1 MHKRTL
7 TTLIFLLIASITQA
21 QFGTVEGTVFGQD
34 GNSLPNA
41 HVFEKDDKSNFTFT
55 DINGK
60 FSLEIT
66 ADRSAIL
73 VFSFMS
79 GENEQRFKVKEGE
92 IEKVNITIKS
102 TVSVDVAD
110 VFAIGEREKPIQS
123 LDPKVID
130 GIPTPQDGIEAIL
143 LTAPVNFSSELSSS
157 YSVRGGSFDENL
169 VYVNDIQVY
178 RPFLVRA
185 GQQEG
190 LSFPNPDMVENIDF
204 SAGGFEAKYGDK
216 MSSVLDIQYRR
227 PTEFSGALTGSF
239 LGGSVQ
245 LEDIS
250 KNGKFTHNS
259 GIRFKSNTYLLG
271 SLDTQG
277 DYNPKYTDFQTYL
290 TYKPEQY
297 GNLEFNFLG
306 NYSRNKYNFIPK
318 TRETDIGNINE
329 ALRLTVFF
337 DGQEVSS
344 FETFFGAFSTKYNPT
359 EFSSLKLIASAFRT
373 YESEYFDI
381 LGQYFLDEL
390 ERDLGS
396 DSFGEV
402 LRNRGVGGFLEHA
415 RNDLDATVVN
425 VAHKGFIDFDD
436 RGHLLEWGAKW
447 QQETINDRLSEWTL
461 IDSAGFATPHRPDN
475 IGYVNPSFIFPPPA
489 IAMAIGANLSIG
501 NPHHD
506 IFLHDVIKVENNLS
520 SNRLSGYVQDSFSWE
535 DSKKGKYTANVGI
548 RGQLWDYNN
557 EFVTGPRANFS
568 YKPKWNRTLITA
580 ENQDSTI
587 NKDLVLTLAGGVYW
601 QPAFYREMR
610 GLDGRVNPDIRAQR
624 AIHLVAG
631 ADYLFYGWGRPFKL
645 VTELYYKDLSSL
657 IPYEVENVKLRYYAT
672 NSSRGYATGLDV
684 MLNGEFIDGVQS
696 WLRASVLKTE
706 ENIDND
712 AYFQYTNSDGET
724 IIPGF
729 TLNDTAVDSTSIE
742 PGFIPRPTDQRFT
755 FSLLF
760 QDEMPKWPEYKV
772 LVSLYFG
779 TPLPFGPPSF
789 ERYKDVLRTPSYRR
803 VDIGFSR
810 DLITDNNRGKKK
822 LTTWFHDGFISLE
835 IFNVLGINNTINY
848 TWIEDVSGRQYAIPN
863 FLTGRRINLKLAMKF

>member
-1 MHKRTL
+1 MLQRTL
-7 TTLIFLLIASITQA
+7 STLILLLITSIGFA
-21 QFGTVEGTVFGQD
+21 QFGTVTGAVYDDNGVA
-34 GNSLPNA
+34 LPNA
-41 HVFEKDDKSNFTFT
+41 HVYEKDKSKNFVFT
-55 DINGK
+55 DVDGN
-60 FSLEIT
+60 FSLEIL
-66 ADRSAIL
+66 ANRSTIL
-73 VFSFMS
+73 VFSFLS
-79 GENEQRFKVKEGE
+79 SEDEKLFEVKEGE
-92 IEKVNITIKS
+92 IQTVEVIIKS
-102 TVSVDVAD
+102 TVAIGVSDITSV
-110 VFAIGEREKPIQS
+110 GEREKPIQR
-123 LDPKVID
+123 LDPKIVD
-130 GIPTPQDGIEAIL
+130 GIPTPQEGIEAIL

-190 LSFPNPDMVENIDF
+190 LSFPNPDMVESIEF
-204 SAGGFEAKYGDK
+204 SAGGFEAKYGDR
-216 MSSVLDIQYRR
+216 MSSVLDIHYRR
-227 PTEFSGALTGSF
+227 PTEFSGAVTGSF
-239 LGGSVQ
+239 LGGSVH
-245 LEDIS
+245 LEDVS
-250 KNGKFTHNS
+250 NNGKFTHNS
-259 GIRFKSNTYLLG
+259 GIRYKSNTYLLG

-277 DYNPKYTDFQTYL
+277 DYNPRYTDFQTYL

-318 TRETDIGNINE
+318 TRQTDVGNINE
-329 ALRLTVFF
+329 ALRLTVYF
-337 DGQEVSS
+337 DGQEVSA
-344 FETFFGAFSTKYNPT
+344 FETFFGAFSTKYNPS

-381 LGQYFLDEL
+381 LGQYYLDEL

-415 RNDLDATVVN
+415 RNDLDATVIN
-425 VAHKGFIDFDD
+425 ITHKGFVDFDEKN
-436 RGHLLEWGAKW
+436 HLLEWGARW

-475 IGYVNPSFIFPPPA
+475 IGYINS
-489 IAMAIGANLSIG
+489 GG
-501 NPHHD
+501 NPHND
-506 IFLHDVIKVENNLS
+506 IYLHDVIKVENNLS
-520 SNRLSGYVQDSFSWE
+520 SNRLSGYIQDSFTWKDGNE
-535 DSKKGKYTANVGI
+535 GKYTANLGV

-557 EFVTGPRANFS
+557 QFVTGPRVNFS
-568 YKPKWNRTLITA
+568 YKPKWNRTFTNTA
-580 ENQDSTI
+580 GADSTI

-610 GLDGRVNPDIRAQR
+610 GLDGNVNPDIRAQR
-624 AIHLVAG
+624 ALHFVAG
-631 ADYLFYGWGRPFKL
+631 ADYLFYGWNRPFKL
-645 VTELYYKDLSSL
+645 VAEVYYKDLSSL

-672 NSSRGYATGLDV
+672 NNSRGYATGIDV

-706 ENIDND
+706 EDILDD
-712 AYFQYTNSDGET
+712 AYYQYINSDGET

-729 TLNDTAVDSTSIE
+729 TLNDEAVDSTSIE

-810 DLITDNNRGKKK
+810 DLITDKNRGTKKFN
-822 LTTWFHDGFISLE
+822 TMFHDGWISLE
-835 IFNVLGINNTINY
+835 LFNVLGINNTINY
-848 TWIEDVSGRQYAIPN
+848 TWIEDVGGRQYAIPN
-863 FLTGRRINLKLAMKF
+863 FLTGRRINLKLALKF